1 MLPCIV
7 FVESVEVVDG
17 EEDAQAVDEDPDHVE
32 DIVSVGTLGHHSS
45 IINKYVSLYW

>member
-1 MLPCIV
+1 MSPCIV

-32 DIVSVGTLGHHSS
+32 DIVSVGTLGHSSS
-45 IINKYVSLYW
+45 IINRCQN